1 MHITVE
7 KIDEIN
13 IIMRGTVGKNVIE
26 NKIDELREQ
35 SEKKLKND
43 KTLDTKTVEKRSSEL
58 NDDTFQREAEAQILQ
73 DFIDQGMKEA
83 KVSLDEILGQPNFKK
98 YEEQENGIYLEVE
111 ISTRPEIDTNVEYMD
126 IVPSYTTPKIDP
138 KAVDAK
144 LAEMAVQQAPFVK
157 IETARAVKNGD
168 LVVIDFE
175 GFLNGRALEGGSA
188 EKYNLKIGSNS
199 FIAGFEEQMIGMKP
213 NEEKVIKVTFP
224 EAYQSKALAG
234 KETEFKVKLHEI
246 QEQKVIEIN
255 NALAQRILGDEKATL
270 DTLKAKMI
278 EKMTAQEF
286 SNIYNEALKPKIIKG
301 LLTKFDFTLPNNVV
315 EQEIDSRINERA
327 QRMSQEEHAL
337 YKEDKQKFNALRES
351 LREEAKASIKAALIV
366 EALAKKEGIQVEDKE
381 VLSALEIQAMMIG
394 QDPEELLEY
403 YKTNNL
409 MTSAKVGLVEDKLF
423 RQMLEVKNTH

>member
-13 IIMRGTVGKNVIE
+13 IIMRGTVEKNVIE

>member
-1 MHITVE
+1 MDIAVE
-7 KIDEIN
+7 KIDDIN
-13 IIMRGTVGKNVIE
+13 LILRGTVDHSVIE
-26 NKIDELREQ
+26 KKISELKEQ
-35 SEKKLKND
+35 SEQALKND
-43 KTLDTKTVEKRSSEL
+43 KSLDANTVEKRSNEM
-58 NDDTFQREAEAQILQ
+58 NDDAFQREAEGQILH
-73 DFIDQGMKEA
+73 DFIETGMKKA
-83 KVSLDEILGQPNFKK
+83 KVTLEEMLGQPNFKT
-98 YEEQENGIYLEVE
+98 YEEQGNGLYLEVE
-111 ISTRPEIDTNVEYMD
+111 ISTRPEIDTNVAYID
-126 IVPSYTTPKIDP
+126 IVPSYTKPAIDP

-144 LAEMAVQQAPFVK
+144 LAEMAAQQAPFVK

-199 FIAGFEEQMIGMKP
+199 FIAGFEEQMIGIKP
-213 NEEKVIKVTFP
+213 KEEKVIKVTFP
-224 EAYQSKALAG
+224 EEYQSKALAG

-246 QEQKVIEIN
+246 QEQQTIELN
-255 NALAQRILGDEKATL
+255 DALAQRILGDEKATL

-286 SNIYNEALKPKIIKG
+286 SNLYNEVLKPQIIKG

-337 YKEDKQKFNALRES
+337 YKEDKTKFNALRES
-351 LREEAKASIKAALIV
+351 VREEAKASIKAALIV
-366 EALAKKEGIQVEDKE
+366 EALAKKKGIQVEDKE

-409 MTSAKVGLVEDKLF
+409 MTSAKVGLIEDKLF
-423 RQMLEVKNTH
+423 RQILEVKNTH

>member
-1 MHITVE
+1 MDITVE
-7 KIDEIN
+7 KIDDIN
-13 IIMRGTVGKNVIE
+13 LILRGTVDHSVIE
-26 NKIDELREQ
+26 KKISELKEQ
-35 SEKKLKND
+35 SEQALKND
-43 KTLDTKTVEKRSSEL
+43 KSLDANTVEKRSNEM
-58 NDDTFQREAEAQILQ
+58 NDDAFQREAEGQILH
-73 DFIDQGMKEA
+73 DFIETGMKKA
-83 KVSLDEILGQPNFKK
+83 KVTLEEMLGQPNFKT
-98 YEEQENGIYLEVE
+98 YEEQENGLYLEVE
-111 ISTRPEIDTNVEYMD
+111 ISTRPEIDTNVAYID
-126 IVPSYTTPKIDP
+126 IVPSYTKPKIDP

-199 FIAGFEEQMIGMKP
+199 FIAGFEEQMIGMRSK
-213 NEEKVIKVTFP
+213 EEKVIKVTFP
-224 EAYQSKALAG
+224 EEYQSKALAG

-246 QEQKVIEIN
+246 QEQKVIELN
-255 NALAQRILGDEKATL
+255 DALAQRILGDEKATL

-286 SNIYNEALKPKIIKG
+286 SNLYNEVLKPQIIKG

-337 YKEDKQKFNALRES
+337 YKEDKTKFTALRES
-351 LREEAKASIKAALIV
+351 VREEAKASIKAALIV

>member
-13 IIMRGTVGKNVIE
+13 IIMRGTVEKNVIE

-43 KTLDTKTVEKRSSEL
+43 KTLDTKTVKKRSSEL

-409 MTSAKVGLVEDKLF
+409 MTSAKVGLVEDKLL

>member
-13 IIMRGTVGKNVIE
+13 IIMRGTVEKNVIE

-43 KTLDTKTVEKRSSEL
+43 KTLDTKTVKKRSSEL

-286 SNIYNEALKPKIIKG
+286 SNIYNEALKPQIIKG